1 MTYLA
6 VLGYVGACAFL
17 RNFLPTLIAG
27 AVAVLGAF
35 FSFSGWAAWMAIGGG
50 MLAALGMLPYPPS
63 RARLLYEP
71 EIFAQFWQIPYFLG
85 VVLTLIGAVKG
96 IFSLF

>member
-6 VLGYVGACAFL
+6 VLGYVGACVFL

-50 MLAALGMLPYPPS
+50 MLAALGMLPVPPS

-71 EIFAQFWQIPYFLG
+71 MLIAEYWQLIYFIG
-85 VVLTLIGAVKG
+85 VVLVLIGAVKG